1 MFVDEAPTNFKIQS
15 FQRSGTLSL
24 LHSHWVLSG
33 PPDCYAGE
41 GEAQDPLGT
50 EKTAPLFAAWAAGA
64 ALALAAAAV
73 EGVFAQLV
81 KKRRRKEEEHSGGA
95 YSTKVCCSRIR
106 NKTHVLKR
114 RTSAGRS
121 GLGDLGGGRHTVLV
135 FVFSAAGGGEGGGGG
150 GREETVCYKVCLFEQ
165 FHFGTSPKSPF
176 RRKLEEIIHRLE
188 AIYEE
193 PRKAALHGI

>member
-33 PPDCYAGE
+33 PPDCSAGE
-41 GEAQDPLGT
+41 GEGEGQDPLGT

-64 ALALAAAAV
+64 ALALAAAAA
-73 EGVFAQLV
+73 EGVFAQLA

-95 YSTKVCCSRIR
+95 HSTKVCCSIIW

-114 RTSAGRS
+114 LTSAGRS
-121 GLGDLGGGRHTVLV
+121 GLGDLGGGCHTVLV
-135 FVFSAAGGGEGGGGG
+135 FVFSAAGGG
-150 GREETVCYKVCLFEQ
+150 GRREKTVC
-165 FHFGTSPKSPF
+165 H
-176 RRKLEEIIHRLE
+176 
-188 AIYEE
+188 
-193 PRKAALHGI
+193 